1 MTVDEA
7 QRHRLELMK
16 HRTAFIQTNKG
27 EWSASYSFC
36 EH

>member
-1 MTVDEA
+1 
-7 QRHRLELMK
+7 LMK